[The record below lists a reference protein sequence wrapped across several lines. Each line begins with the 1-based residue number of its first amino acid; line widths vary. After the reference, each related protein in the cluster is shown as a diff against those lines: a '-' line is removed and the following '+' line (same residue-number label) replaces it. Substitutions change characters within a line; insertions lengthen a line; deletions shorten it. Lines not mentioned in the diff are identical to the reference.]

1 MIFCLVVIGICLVL
15 GCVCK
20 IALVADEVKLGTM
33 AETFFSSGELTL
45 MKKIFICVIMLAFC
59 LFSVAAYADE
69 TEAEAET
76 TPAPTMD
83 VIPSLIDEEDSY
95 VADTDDT
102 EESDPVS
109 DAEDDTEA
117 SGDDD
122 SDDPSVSDP
131 DDSSGSDPEPTF
143 ATASAT
149 GSVDQFLSLQAGEES
164 PASYEEQTLQVLG
177 SIQAYLLFFV
187 VVILLYFSYKFL
199 RMFF

>member
-1 MIFCLVVIGICLVL
+1 MIFCLVVIGICVVL

-20 IALVADEVKLGTM
+20 IALVADEVKLGSM

-45 MKKIFICVIMLAFC
+45 MKKIFICVLMLSFC
-59 LFSVAAYADE
+59 LFSVAAYAAEGE
-69 TEAEAET
+69 TET

-83 VIPSLIDEEDSY
+83 VIPSLIDEEDGY
-95 VADTDDT
+95 VAAADDP

-109 DAEDDTEA
+109 GAADDSEA
-117 SGDDD
+117 SADDD
-122 SDDPSVSDP
+122 SGDSSVSDP
-131 DDSSGSDPEPTF
+131 DDSSGVDPESTPT
-143 ATASAT
+143 TASTT
-149 GSVDQFLSLQAGEES
+149 GSVDQFLSLEAGEES

-177 SIQAYLLFFV
+177 NIQAYLLFFV

>member
-1 MIFCLVVIGICLVL
+1 MIFCLVVIGICVVL

-20 IALVADEVKLGTM
+20 IALVADEVKFGSM
-33 AETFFSSGELTL
+33 AETFFSSGELTF
-45 MKKIFICVIMLAFC
+45 MKKIFICVIMLSFC
-59 LFSVAAYADE
+59 VLSVAAYAAE
-69 TEAEAET
+69 TET

-83 VIPSLIDEEDSY
+83 VIPSLIDEEDGY
-95 VADTDDT
+95 VAAADDP

-109 DAEDDTEA
+109 GAADDTEA

-122 SDDPSVSDP
+122 RDDPSVSDP
-131 DDSSGSDPEPTF
+131 DDSSGVDPEPTPT
-143 ATASAT
+143 TAST
-149 GSVDQFLSLQAGEES
+149 SGSVDQFLSLEAGEES

-177 SIQAYLLFFV
+177 NIQAYLLFFV

>member
-83 VIPSLIDEEDSY
+83 VIPSLIDEEDNY

-109 DAEDDTEA
+109 GAADDTEA
-117 SGDDD
+117 SDDDD

-131 DDSSGSDPEPTF
+131 DDSSGADPESTPT
-143 ATASAT
+143 TAST
-149 GSVDQFLSLQAGEES
+149 SGSVDQFLSLQAGEES